1 MNTPLQGRVA
11 VVTGAGSGIGRSLSR
26 ALAERGC
33 HLALCDID
41 PERLAESARNA
52 RIAGVRVSEHPLDV
66 ADAAAVAA
74 LPAAVLAEHGRT
86 GLLVNNAGVALMGEF
101 RQLSDADF
109 QWLFGINFWGVVNMT
124 RAFLPLLRREPEAHV
139 VNVSSVFGFVAPAG
153 QTAYAAS
160 KFAVRGFTDALRH
173 ELEDTAVRVVAV
185 HPGGIRT
192 NIAHG
197 ARRASGVDEAA
208 QRTAADAFVQAVQTT
223 PEQAAERILRGLER
237 GELRIRIGADA
248 RVLDLMARLMP
259 VRYWGWLKRRAKKAG
274 FKPVEPSGPSGN
286 E

>member
-11 VVTGAGSGIGRSLSR
+11 VVTGAGSGIGRSL
-26 ALAERGC
+26 ALQLAGRGC
-33 HLALCDID
+33 DLALCDID
-41 PERLAESARNA
+41 PERLAETAHEARA
-52 RIAGVRVSEHPLDV
+52 LGVKVSEHPLDV
-66 ADAAAVAA
+66 ANASAVAA
-74 LPAAVLAEHGRT
+74 LPAAVQAEHGRAS
-86 GLLVNNAGVALMGEF
+86 LLVNNAGVALMGEF
-101 RQLSDADF
+101 QQLSDADF

-124 RAFLPLLRREPEAHV
+124 RAFLPMLLREPAAHV

-173 ELEDTAVRVVAV
+173 ELENTSVRVIAV

-192 NIAHG
+192 HIAHS
-197 ARRASGVDEAA
+197 ARRAHGVDEAM
-208 QRTAADAFVQAVQTT
+208 QRTAADAFVQAVHTT
-223 PEQAAERILRGLER
+223 PEQAAERILRGLDR

-248 RVLDLMARLMP
+248 WVLDLMARLMP

-274 FKPVEPSGPSGN
+274 FKQATPSGQ
-286 E
+286 

>member
-1 MNTPLQGRVA
+1 MNTPLPGRVA
-11 VVTGAGSGIGRSLSR
+11 VVTGAGSGIGRSL
-26 ALAERGC
+26 AQQLAARGC

-41 PERLAESARNA
+41 PERLGESARAA
-52 RIAGVRVSEHPLDV
+52 RGLGVSVSEHPLDV

-74 LPAAVLAEHGRT
+74 LPAAVLAEHGRVS
-86 GLLVNNAGVALMGEF
+86 LLVNNAGVALMGEF

-124 RAFLPLLRREPEAHV
+124 RAFLPALLREPEAQV

-173 ELEDTAVRVVAV
+173 ELENTSVRVVAV

-192 NIAHG
+192 QIAHS
-197 ARRASGVDEAA
+197 ARRAGGVDEAMH
-208 QRTAADAFVQAVQTT
+208 RNAADAFVQAVQTT
-223 PEQAAERILRGLER
+223 PEQAAERILRGLDR

-259 VRYWGWLKRRAKKAG
+259 VRYWAWLKRRAHKAG
-274 FKPVEPSGPSGN
+274 FKQATPTGR
-286 E
+286 

>member
-11 VVTGAGSGIGRSLSR
+11 VVTGAGSGIGRSLAQ
-26 ALAERGC
+26 ALAGRGC

-41 PERLAESARNA
+41 PARLAESAHNA
-52 RIAGVRVSEHPLDV
+52 RTAGTQVSEHLLDV

-74 LPAAVLAEHGRT
+74 LPATVQAEHGGA
-86 GLLVNNAGVALMGEF
+86 GLLFNNAGVALMGDF
-101 RQLSDADF
+101 QQLSDDDF

-173 ELEDTAVRVVAV
+173 ELENTAVRVIAV

-192 NIAHG
+192 HIAHS
-197 ARRASGVDEAA
+197 ARRASGIDEALH
-208 QRTAADAFVQAVQTT
+208 RNAADAFVQAVHTT
-223 PEQAAERILRGLER
+223 PEQAAERIVRGLER

-248 RVLDLMARLMP
+248 HVLDLMARLMP
-259 VRYWGWLKRRAKKAG
+259 VRYWGWLKRRAQKAG
-274 FKPVEPSGPSGN
+274 FKHAGPSRS
-286 E
+286 